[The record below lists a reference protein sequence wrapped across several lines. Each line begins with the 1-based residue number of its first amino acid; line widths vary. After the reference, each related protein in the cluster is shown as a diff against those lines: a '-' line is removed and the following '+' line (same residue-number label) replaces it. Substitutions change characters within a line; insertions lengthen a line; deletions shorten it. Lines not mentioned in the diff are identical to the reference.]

1 MRIIANLLCL
11 RGRKIATI
19 AIARKLLNRTYHL
32 LTDMQ
37 ATDTNTPPP
46 RP

>member
-1 MRIIANLLCL
+1 MPPREENHS
-11 RGRKIATI
+11 I